1 MYRTDILWQKGNRYG
16 QKSETNR
23 SNHRSGIVCF
33 INPAYA
39 NIGIL
44 CIRKDSRPVSGKSV
58 QRHCDSIMIWGFLL
72 VYRLV
77 RRNDSTPDT
86 DSEDPDPAEDTGL
99 SDETEE
105 DSSSEDNRVG
115 GGD

>member
-1 MYRTDILWQKGNRYG
+1 MDKKVKRIAAIIGLVLFASLILLTLISAFFV
-16 QKSETNR
+16 SEKTPGLFLA
-23 SNHRSGIVCF
+23 SLFSAIV
-33 INPAYA
+33 IP
-39 NIGIL
+39 
-44 CIRKDSRPVSGKSV
+44 
-58 QRHCDSIMIWGFLL
+58 IMIWGFLL